1 MKARATVAAISAA
14 AVIGAAGTSWAMPS
28 VSGVSMTQRDNSRTV
43 DIGYTLAGEAAIV
56 TLSIETNGV
65 ALPDSAVTT
74 LSGDVCMVVEPGT
87 RSIVWNAGADW
98 PENVTENAKA
108 RVTAWQTNAPP
119 QIMVIDLS
127 KGTAATA
134 QNPYP
139 VHYYTS
145 LDALPGGGVSNAI
158 YKTDGLVLRKISS
171 GNYAMGD
178 EATAG
183 ASVMVTLTHDFYAGI
198 YEVTQKQWYKVM
210 GTDPSD
216 IKNPMGPVEKVSYY
230 QIQENPNNTAMT
242 PNWPQS
248 DVPGGTSFMG
258 LLRTRTGLAGFALP
272 TEAQWE
278 YACRAGTTT
287 YYNDGISGASTN
299 QLNNLGWWSGNSGA
313 TLHTVGQLTTNAWG
327 LYDMHGNTWEWC
339 LDWREDPPEGGTDP
353 DGADAA
359 VVAGQRVRRG
369 AWYGDS
375 AAACRSAYR
384 SGKTPNTM
392 DAGLGFRLFRTL
404 P

>member
-1 MKARATVAAISAA
+1 MAATIFGVTDAAW
-14 AVIGAAGTSWAMPS
+14 AVPEVTHVRMQQRTS
-28 VSGVSMTQRDNSRTV
+28 SRIV
-43 DIGYTLAGEAAIV
+43 DVWYDLAGEAAIV
-56 TLSIETNGV
+56 TMGIETNGV
-65 ALPDSAVTT
+65 AIPDSAVTRLT
-74 LSGDVCMVVEPGT
+74 GDVSIVIQPGT
-87 RSIVWNAGADW
+87 DKHIVWNAGADW
-98 PENVTENAKA
+98 PENVTETAKA
-108 RVTAWQTNAPP
+108 RVTAWHTNSPP

-127 KGTAATA
+127 KGTSATVG
-134 QNPYP
+134 NPYP
-139 VHYYTS
+139 VYYYTS
-145 LDALPGGGVSNAI
+145 LDALPGGGVSNDV
-158 YKTDGLVLRKISS
+158 YKTDGLVLRKIPS

-183 ASVMVTLTHDFYAGI
+183 ASVMVTLTHDFYVGI

-230 QIQENPNNTAMT
+230 QVQENPNNTAMA

-248 DVPGGTSFMG
+248 DVPGGISFMG

-287 YYNDGISGASTN
+287 YYNDGISGSSTN
-299 QLNNLGWWSGNSGA
+299 KLNNLGWWSGNSGA
-313 TLHTVGQLTTNAWG
+313 TLHTVGQLTPNAWG
-327 LYDMHGNTWEWC
+327 LYDMHGNVWEWC

-384 SGKTPNTM
+384 SGKTPNTV
-392 DAGLGFRLFRTL
+392 DVGIGFRLFRTL